1 MTVFVRYM
9 VPVLVEVNLRSGRVA
24 RVQVDDEAVG
34 DADDLFVIDEPDLSS
49 ADRERAVAIATD
61 EPWPAWDL
69 GG

>member
-1 MTVFVRYM
+1 MTVFVRYL
-9 VPVLVEVNLRSGRVA
+9 VPVLVEVNLGSGGVV

-34 DADDLFVIDEPDLSS
+34 DVDDLWVIDEPVLSPT
-49 ADRERAVAIATD
+49 DRERAIAIATD

>member
-1 MTVFVRYM
+1 MTVLVRYL
-9 VPVLVEVNLRSGRVA
+9 VPVLVEVNLESGRVA

-34 DADDLFVIDEPDLSS
+34 DVDDLWVIDEPVLSP
-49 ADRERAVAIATD
+49 AERERAIAIATD